1 MTKQYI
7 KEHMKPLVIAAAV
20 IFILILDAF
29 NVIYIPEW
37 VGAILGGLAVY
48 WMKPK
53 ISKTTTAKVANPVTK
68 AAARKPRKKAVVL
81 ADFVKK
87 KE

>member
-1 MTKQYI
+1 
-7 KEHMKPLVIAAAV
+7 MKPLVIAAV
-20 IFILILDAF
+20 VVFILMLDAF
-29 NVIYIPEW
+29 NIIYIPEW

-48 WMKPK
+48 WMMPK
-53 ISKTTTAKVANPVTK
+53 VSTLEVATPVVKTATPVVK
-68 AAARKPRKKAVVL
+68 ASARKSRKKTVVSPI